1 MARRRIPDALERR
14 TLVEADLAPERALAI
29 AEAYLD
35 EGREVEAVAFLE
47 KAGARDR
54 LLELQRRAIEAGD
67 AFLLQQVA
75 LALGAEPDRVAWDA
89 LARAAEAAGKELY
102 AQEARRRAEHA
113 PPEGERGPG
122 GGA

>member
-35 EGREVEAVAFLE
+35 EGRELEAVAFLE

-67 AFLLQQVA
+67 AFLLQEVA
-75 LALGAEPDRVAWDA
+75 RALGAEPDRAAWES
-89 LARAAEAAGKELY
+89 LLRAAEAAGKDLY
-102 AQEARRRAEHA
+102 AQEARRRLEH
-113 PPEGERGPG
+113 GPQKG
-122 GGA
+122 GRA